1 MKTKKKAQ
9 AVFKPYASN
18 QIMLLPPS
26 LEELIDE
33 KHPVRVVS
41 QVIDRI
47 DIAPLLKK
55 FKGGGTSSYHPKMLL
70 KVLVY
75 SYLNNVYSSRRMEAL
90 VKESIPFMWLAGMNK
105 PDHNTINRFR
115 SDKLKDVLRQVFK
128 QIVLLLCDAG
138 LVDLKELYLDGT
150 KIEANANRYTF
161 VWGNSIKTN
170 KERIRKQLND
180 LWDYAQSVAAE
191 ELQDTSPV
199 EFNEINPE
207 KVSQTIEKIDTALKG
222 KTVDKKVKQKLGY
235 AKRKWPQSLEKY
247 QQQEQTLKGRK
258 SYSKTDTDASFM
270 RMKDDYMQ
278 NGQLKPG
285 YNWQISTN
293 NQVITNYTIHPN
305 PTDTTTLVKHME
317 QHKELYGQNPDVLT
331 ADAGYGSQENYEYLE
346 SNKIEAYVKYN
357 YFHKEQKQKQDDPFN
372 SDNFYYNPEK
382 DCYYCPMGQQML
394 LVGQRIKTTDNG
406 FMQHYKIYQAQN
418 CTGCPLRGLC
428 HRSKKNRQILVNHKL
443 RLLKARAREKL
454 LSEKGI
460 YHRKKRP
467 ADVEAVFGIIKS
479 NHGFKRFL
487 LKGKPKVE
495 IEAGLIA
502 IAHNLRKM
510 VA

>member
-1 MKTKKKAQ
+1 MKTKKKGT
-9 AVFKPYASN
+9 AVFKPYATN
-18 QIMLLPPS
+18 QIMLLPPT
-26 LEELIDE
+26 LEELIDHN
-33 KHPVRVVS
+33 HPVRVVN
-41 QVIDRI
+41 QIIEKIDLE
-47 DIAPLLKK
+47 PLLKK

-70 KVLVY
+70 KVLVF
-75 SYLNNVYSSRRMEAL
+75 SYLNNTYSSRRMEAL

-115 SDKLKDVLRQVFK
+115 SDKLKDVLKQVFK
-128 QIVLLLCDAG
+128 QIVLLLAEAG

-150 KIEANANRYTF
+150 KIEANANRFTF

-170 KERIRKQLND
+170 KERIRKQLNE
-180 LWDYAQSVAAE
+180 LWEYAQSLAAE
-191 ELQDTSPV
+191 ELQDTTPV
-199 EFNEINPE
+199 EFTEINPQ
-207 KVSQTIEKIDTALKG
+207 KVSQTIEKIDAALKD
-222 KTVDKKVKQKLGY
+222 KPVDKKVKQKLRY
-235 AKRKWPQSLEKY
+235 AKNRWPQSLEKY
-247 QQQEQTLKGRK
+247 QQQEQTLNNRK
-258 SYSKTDTDASFM
+258 SYSKTDTDATFM

-293 NQVITNYTIHPN
+293 NQIITNYTIHPN
-305 PTDTTTLVKHME
+305 PTDTTTLVQHIE
-317 QHKELYGQNPDVLT
+317 QHKELYGQSPEVLT
-331 ADAGYGSQENYEYLE
+331 ADAGYGSQENYQYLE
-346 SNKIEAYVKYN
+346 NNKIEAYVKYN
-357 YFHKEQKQKQDDPFN
+357 YFHKEQRQKQDNPFN
-372 SDNFYYNPEK
+372 SENFYYNPEK

-394 LVGQRIKTTDNG
+394 LVGQRKRITDNG
-406 FMQHYKIYQAQN
+406 FVQHYKIYQAQN
-418 CTGCPLRGLC
+418 CSGCPLRGLC
-428 HRSKKNRQILVNHKL
+428 HKAKENRQIQANHQLKQL
-443 RLLKARAREKL
+443 KAKARERLL
-454 LSEKGI
+454 SDKGI

-467 ADVEAVFGIIKS
+467 ADVEAVFGIIKG

>member
-33 KHPVRVVS
+33 NHPVRVVN

-70 KVLVY
+70 KVLVF

-115 SDKLKDVLRQVFK
+115 SDKLKDVLKQVFK
-128 QIVLLLCDAG
+128 QIVLLLAEAG

-150 KIEANANRYTF
+150 KVEANANRYTF

-170 KERIRKQLND
+170 KERIRRQLND

-199 EFNEINPE
+199 EFNEINPG

-222 KTVDKKVKQKLGY
+222 KSVDKKVKQKLGY
-235 AKRKWPQSLEKY
+235 ARRKWPQSLEKY

-258 SYSKTDTDASFM
+258 SYSKTDTDATFM
-270 RMKDDYMQ
+270 RMKDDYMK

-305 PTDTTTLVKHME
+305 PTDTTTLVQHME

-346 SNKIEAYVKYN
+346 NNKIEAYVKYN

-372 SDNFYYNPEK
+372 SENFYYNPEK

-394 LVGQRIKTTDNG
+394 LVGQRTRTTDNG
-406 FMQHYKIYQAQN
+406 FVQHYKIYQAQN

-428 HRSKKNRQILVNHKL
+428 HNSKKNRQIQVNHKL
-443 RLLKARAREKL
+443 RHLKARAREKL

-467 ADVEAVFGIIKS
+467 ADVEAVFGIIKG

>member
-9 AVFKPYASN
+9 AVFKPYATN

-33 KHPVRVVS
+33 KHPVRVVN
-41 QVIDRI
+41 QVVDRI
-47 DIAPLLKK
+47 DLEPLLKK

-70 KVLVY
+70 KVLVF
-75 SYLNNVYSSRRMEAL
+75 SYLNNIYSSRRMEAL

-115 SDKLKDVLRQVFK
+115 SDKLKDVLKQVFK
-128 QIVLLLCDAG
+128 QIVLLLAEAG

-150 KIEANANRYTF
+150 KVEANANRYTF

-170 KERIRKQLND
+170 KERIRKQLNE
-180 LWDYAQSVAAE
+180 LWDYAQSIAAE

-207 KVSQTIEKIDTALKG
+207 KVSQTIEKIDTVLKG
-222 KTVDKKVKQKLGY
+222 KPIDKKIKQKLGY
-235 AKRKWPQSLEKY
+235 ARRKWPQSLEKY

-258 SYSKTDTDASFM
+258 SYSKTDTDATFM

-305 PTDTTTLVKHME
+305 PTDTTTLVQHIE
-317 QHKELYGQNPDVLT
+317 QHKELYGQSPEVLT

-357 YFHKEQKQKQDDPFN
+357 YFHKEQKQKQDNPFN
-372 SDNFYYNPEK
+372 SENFYYNPEK

-394 LVGQRIKTTDNG
+394 LVGQRKRTTDNG
-406 FMQHYKIYQAQN
+406 FVQHYKIYQAQN
-418 CTGCPLRGLC
+418 CSGCPLRGLC
-428 HRSKKNRQILVNHKL
+428 HNSKGNRQIQVNH
-443 RLLKARAREKL
+443 RLIQLKAKAREKL
-454 LSEKGI
+454 LSEQGI

-467 ADVEAVFGIIKS
+467 ADVEAVFGIIKG

>member
-1 MKTKKKAQ
+1 MKTKKKGQ
-9 AVFKPYASN
+9 AVFKPYANN

-26 LEELIDE
+26 LEELIDDN
-33 KHPVRVVS
+33 HPVRVVN

-47 DIAPLLKK
+47 DLEPLLKK

-70 KVLVY
+70 KVLVF

-115 SDKLKDVLRQVFK
+115 SDKLKDVLKQVFK
-128 QIVLLLCDAG
+128 QIVLLLAEAG

-170 KERIRKQLND
+170 KERIRKQLNE
-180 LWDYAQSVAAE
+180 LWDYAQSIAAE

-207 KVSQTIEKIDTALKG
+207 KVSQTIEKIDEALKG

-235 AKRKWPQSLEKY
+235 ARRKWSQSLEKY

-258 SYSKTDTDASFM
+258 SYSKTDTDATFM

-293 NQVITNYTIHPN
+293 NQIITNYSIHPN
-305 PTDTTTLVKHME
+305 PTDTTTLVQHIE
-317 QHKELYGQNPDVLT
+317 QHKELYGQSPEVLT

-346 SNKIEAYVKYN
+346 TNKIEAYVKYN
-357 YFHKEQKQKQDDPFN
+357 YFHKEQRQKQDNPFN
-372 SDNFYYNPEK
+372 SDNFYHNPDK

-394 LVGQRIKTTDNG
+394 LVGQRKRITDNG
-406 FMQHYKIYQAQN
+406 FVQHYKIYQAQN
-418 CTGCPLRGLC
+418 CSGCPLRGLC
-428 HRSKKNRQILVNHKL
+428 HNSKGNRQIQINH
-443 RLLKARAREKL
+443 RLKQLKAKAREKL
-454 LSEKGI
+454 LSEQGI

-467 ADVEAVFGIIKS
+467 ADVEAVFGIIKG

>member
-1 MKTKKKAQ
+1 MKTKRKWQ
-9 AVFKPYASN
+9 VVFKPYATN

-26 LEELIDE
+26 LEELIDD
-33 KHPVRVVS
+33 KHPVRVVN
-41 QVIDRI
+41 QVIDKI
-47 DIAPLLKK
+47 DLEPLLKK
-55 FKGGGTSSYHPKMLL
+55 FKGGGTSCYHPKMLL

-75 SYLNNVYSSRRMEAL
+75 AYLNNVYSSRRMEAL

-115 SDKLKDVLRQVFK
+115 SDKLKDVLKQVFK
-128 QIVLLLCDAG
+128 QIVLLLAEAG
-138 LVDLKELYLDGT
+138 QVDLKELYLDGT
-150 KIEANANRYTF
+150 KVDANANRYTF
-161 VWGNSIKTN
+161 VWGNNIKTN

-180 LWDYAQSVAAE
+180 LWDYAQSLAAE

-207 KVSQTIEKIDTALKG
+207 KVSQTIQKIDTALKG
-222 KTVDKKVKQKLGY
+222 KPVDKKVKQKLSY
-235 AKRKWPQSLEKY
+235 ARRKWPQSLEKY
-247 QQQEQTLKGRK
+247 QQQEETLKGRK
-258 SYSKTDTDASFM
+258 SYSKTDTDATFM
-270 RMKDDYMQ
+270 RMKDDHMQ

-293 NQVITNYTIHPN
+293 NQIITNYTIHPSPN
-305 PTDTTTLVKHME
+305 DTTTLIQHME
-317 QHKELYGQNPDVLT
+317 QHKELYGHSPDVLT

-357 YFHKEQKQKQDDPFN
+357 YFHKEQKQKQQDPFN
-372 SDNFYYNPEK
+372 SQNFYYNPEK
-382 DCYYCPMGQQML
+382 DCYYCPMGQQIL
-394 LVGQRIKTTDNG
+394 LVGQRKRTTENG
-406 FMQHYKIYQAQN
+406 FVQHSKIYQAQN
-418 CTGCPLRGLC
+418 CTGCPLRGMC
-428 HRSKKNRQILVNHKL
+428 YKSQGNRQIEVNHKL
-443 RLLKARAREKL
+443 KQLKARAREKL

-460 YHRKKRP
+460 YHRKRRP
-467 ADVEAVFGIIKS
+467 ADVEAVFGIIKG

-487 LKGKPKVE
+487 LKGKSKVE